1 MSELKVRQ
9 MRVVDF
15 VAETLEAE
23 ASAMPPSY
31 KVQADI
37 LRQQA
42 QAYRRLADPTMVTVR
57 ERWDWTPVVKPALSR
72 Q

>member
-1 MSELKVRQ
+1 
-9 MRVVDF
+9 
-15 VAETLEAE
+15 LEAE